1 MNCTKDMSALI
12 VGDTGNSTI
21 VDTDSEVRKLQ
32 DLVRKLQVQNQMLS
46 GQTENQTVNTDV
58 ENSPYVV
65 DANCNTDLFQCTTP
79 PPRSNVLREQQLNS
93 NNSRLTGRVAAAA
106 DDDVDNAHGA
116 VSQMGDC
123 CADDIDA
130 PLMNTKAFTENLTLD
145 AVQLIDVDGK
155 LSDDEESWSV
165 IQIIVVDLGSS
176 SDNLVVS

>member
-79 PPRSNVLREQQLNS
+79 PPRSSVLREQQLNS

-145 AVQLIDVDGK
+145 TVQLIDVDGK